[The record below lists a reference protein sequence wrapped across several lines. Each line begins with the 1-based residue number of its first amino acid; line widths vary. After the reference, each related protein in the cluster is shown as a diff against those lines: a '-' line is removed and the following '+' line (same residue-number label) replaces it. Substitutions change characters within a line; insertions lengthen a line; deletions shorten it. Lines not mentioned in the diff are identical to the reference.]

1 MKRIVVDVDNT
12 LTIADSS
19 VSYADVR
26 PNLDVISKL
35 RVYNENGF
43 EIVLSTS
50 RNMRSFNCNTGKIN
64 AITLPVL
71 IEWLRAHAEIV
82 IPHIRQYLLDP
93 AGGLCV
99 QPRFDQCDFPGFGPV
114 FKKLHTAVFQVYC
127 DV

>member
-71 IEWLRAHAEIV
+71 IEWLRAHDVPYDEIWIGKPWCGTEGFYV
-82 IPHIRQYLLDP
+82 DDRAIRPNELVELEY
-93 AGGLCV
+93 
-99 QPRFDQCDFPGFGPV
+99 DQILNLISASNE
-114 FKKLHTAVFQVYC
+114 KS
-127 DV
+127 